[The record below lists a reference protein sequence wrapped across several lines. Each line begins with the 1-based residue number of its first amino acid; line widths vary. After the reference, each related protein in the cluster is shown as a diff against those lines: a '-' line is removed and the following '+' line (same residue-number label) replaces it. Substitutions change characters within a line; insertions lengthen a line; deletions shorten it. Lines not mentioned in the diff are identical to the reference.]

1 MCLLLLNLNV
11 FNTNWGVAKKHKTV
25 FLINY
30 SPVQRP
36 TLNLNGMLNK
46 KNYMLKMM
54 QLHPN
59 LATDAIVVAKVNSLL
74 ITTLTYDTYM
84 NIINHIFNSAKQ
96 HITMFE

>member
-1 MCLLLLNLNV
+1 MCLLLLNLNM
-11 FNTNWGVAKKHKTV
+11 FNTNWGVAKKQKTV

-59 LATDAIVVAKVNSLL
+59 LATNAIVVAKVSSLL
-74 ITTLTYDTYM
+74 ITTLTYDTLY
-84 NIINHIFNSAKQ
+84 IYEY
-96 HITMFE
+96 T

>member
-30 SPVQRP
+30 LPVQRP
-36 TLNLNGMLNK
+36 MLNLNGMLNK

-59 LATDAIVVAKVNSLL
+59 LATNAIAVVKVSSLL
-74 ITTLTYDTYM
+74 ITTLTYDTLY
-84 NIINHIFNSAKQ
+84 IYEY
-96 HITMFE
+96 T